1 MQLKDIIVQLESIRA
16 NSASFIDL
24 EEPYSIWKQDI
35 ESLDG
40 VIIIL
45 KRMEQKRWWNRI
57 LVQIRRVFARRIRWI
72 GGILEECLT
81 HYILEEHPEQRK
93 LFKHIDFGK
102 YEKR

>member
-35 ESLDG
+35 EALDE

-45 KRMEQKRWWNRI
+45 KRMEQKRWCNQI
-57 LVQIRRVFARRIRWI
+57 LAKIRRVFARRIQWI
-72 GGILEECLT
+72 GG
-81 HYILEEHPEQRK
+81 RK
-93 LFKHIDFGK
+93 
-102 YEKR
+102 

>member
-35 ESLDG
+35 EALDE

-45 KRMEQKRWWNRI
+45 KRMEQKRWCNQI
-57 LVQIRRVFARRIRWI
+57 LAQIRRVFARRIQWI
-72 GGILEECLT
+72 EG
-81 HYILEEHPEQRK
+81 RK
-93 LFKHIDFGK
+93 
-102 YEKR
+102 

>member
-24 EEPYSIWKQDI
+24 EEPYSIWQQDI
-35 ESLDG
+35 EALDE

-57 LVQIRRVFARRIRWI
+57 LVQIRRVFARGIQWI

-81 HYILEEHPEQRK
+81 HYVLEEHPEQKK
-93 LFKHIDFGK
+93 LFKCIDFRK
-102 YEKR
+102 YKKM